1 MVSIH
6 PLVNHGSPLSP
17 GAMAAQYFA
26 TGKVPLVY
34 HCDRFLILY
43 CWLQGLLLIDINQV
57 LRDG

>member
-1 MVSIH
+1 MVGIH

-34 HCDRFLILY
+34 HRGGFLILY
-43 CWLQGLLLIDINQV
+43 CWFKDLLLID
-57 LRDG
+57 D